1 MYFNDG
7 FESQH
12 HQVITP
18 KKYFMKLKR
27 LLFTAL
33 MLTFFV
39 SLKQNTYAQTGAA
52 VPGLEIFDIAMTNL
66 LNDYNIKGGQL
77 ALTYKGRL
85 IYSRG
90 FGYANTATS
99 TLVQPKS
106 IFRIA
111 SLSKPVTSI
120 AILKL
125 VEEGQINLNDQ
136 VFGVNGILNDVI
148 YQNYLDIAVSNIT
161 VKNLLQHTAG
171 WDSYYSGD
179 AFYGNWYTTNNP
191 FEITTIMGV
200 TAPGSVETTIQ
211 YVLENTYLD
220 DNPGINSAY
229 SNIGYAILGE
239 IIEKVTGQGYENYVR
254 DSILIP
260 LNITNMH
267 LGRTDLIN
275 QLPMEVNYYN
285 NYNST
290 VSSIYDGTTMVP
302 GAYGGYCM
310 ENIGSSGGWV
320 ASAEDMCLWLSAVD
334 GFSSKPDI
342 LEASTIAQM
351 ATPSTQYTGFGM
363 AFYLNSFDNNWY
375 HYESLYSTCDGMLDR
390 RGDEVSGVILLN
402 TKANVGNV
410 QSAINDILYALP
422 SVITTWPT
430 HDFFLDVQ
438 EPTTNFIVSLYPNPT
453 SEIIT
458 VETDAKSIGSS
469 YIIYDNMG
477 KTVLSG
483 IINEATTS
491 IAVSNL
497 SGGIYLFKVGE
508 NSIKTFEVIKN

>member
-1 MYFNDG
+1 
-7 FESQH
+7 
-12 HQVITP
+12 
-18 KKYFMKLKR
+18 MKMKR
-27 LLFTAL
+27 LLLTGL
-33 MLTFFV
+33 VLTFLV
-39 SLKQNTYAQTGAA
+39 SSKQNTYAQTGLA
-52 VPGLEIFDIAMTNL
+52 VPGLEIFDNAMTNL
-66 LNDYNIKGGQL
+66 LADYNIRGGQL

-90 FGYANTATS
+90 FGYANTTTG

-106 IFRIA
+106 IFRVA
-111 SLSKPVTSI
+111 SLSKPVTSV

-136 VFGVNGILNDVI
+136 VFGVNGILNDAI
-148 YQNYLDIAVSNIT
+148 YLNPIDPAVNSIT
-161 VKNLLQHTAG
+161 VKHLLQHTAG
-171 WDSYYSGD
+171 WDSNISGD
-179 AFYGNWYTTNNP
+179 AFFGNWFGSNTPYQ
-191 FEITTIMGV
+191 ITLSMGV
-200 TAPGSVETTIQ
+200 PAPGTVESTIQ
-211 YVLENTYLD
+211 YVLENIYLD
-220 DNPGINSAY
+220 NNPGTTSAY
-229 SNIGYAILGE
+229 GNIGHAILGQV
-239 IIEKVTGQGYENYVR
+239 IEKVTGQGYENYVR

-290 VSSIYDGTTMVP
+290 VSSIYGGGVVP

-310 ENIGSSGGWV
+310 ENLAAASGWV

-351 ATPSTQYTGFGM
+351 VTPSVAYNGFGM

-410 QSAINDILYALP
+410 QAAISDILYALP
-422 SVITTWPT
+422 SVINTWPT
-430 HDFFLDVQ
+430 HDFFLGVQ
-438 EPTTNFIVSLYPNPT
+438 EPINNFIVSLYPNPT
-453 SEIIT
+453 SEIINVKT
-458 VETDAKSIGSS
+458 AVNSIGSP

-477 KTVLSG
+477 RTLLSG
-483 IINEATTS
+483 IINDENTS
-491 IAVSNL
+491 IEVSNL

-508 NSIKTFEVIKN
+508 NSIQTFEIIKE

>member
-1 MYFNDG
+1 
-7 FESQH
+7 
-12 HQVITP
+12 
-18 KKYFMKLKR
+18 MKMKR
-27 LLFTAL
+27 LLLSGLVLAFL
-33 MLTFFV
+33 V
-39 SLKQNTYAQTGAA
+39 SSKQNTYAQTGLA
-52 VPGLEIFDIAMTNL
+52 VPGLEIFDNAMTNL
-66 LNDYNIKGGQL
+66 LTDYNIRGGQL

-90 FGYANTATS
+90 FGYANTTTGA
-99 TLVQPKS
+99 LVQPKS
-106 IFRIA
+106 IFRVA

-125 VEEGQINLNDQ
+125 VEEGQINLNDV
-136 VFGVNGILNDVI
+136 VFGVNGILNDAM
-148 YQNYLDIAVSNIT
+148 YLNPIDPAVNSIT
-161 VKNLLQHTAG
+161 VRHLLEHTAG
-171 WDSYYSGD
+171 WDSNISGD
-179 AFYGNWYTTNNP
+179 AFFGNWFGSNTPYQ
-191 FEITTIMGV
+191 ITLSMGV
-200 TAPGSVETTIQ
+200 PAPGTVESTIQ
-211 YVLENTYLD
+211 YVLENIYLD
-220 DNPGINSAY
+220 NNPGTTSAY
-229 SNIGYAILGE
+229 GNIGHAILGQV
-239 IIEKVTGQGYENYVR
+239 IEKVTGQGYENYVR

-290 VSSIYDGTTMVP
+290 VSSIYGGGLVP

-310 ENIGSSGGWV
+310 ENLGAASGWV

-351 ATPSTQYTGFGM
+351 ATPSTQYNEFGM
-363 AFYLNSFDNNWY
+363 AFYLNPMGNHWY
-375 HYESLYSTCDGMLDR
+375 HYESLYSTCDGMLAR
-390 RGDEVSGVILLN
+390 RGDEVSCVILLN

-410 QSAINDILYALP
+410 QAAMNDITGLPAL
-422 SVITTWPT
+422 ITTWPT

-438 EPTTNFIVSLYPNPT
+438 EPTTNFIVGLYPNPT

-491 IAVSNL
+491 IEVSNL

-508 NSIKTFEVIKN
+508 NSIKTFEVIKQ

>member
-1 MYFNDG
+1 MKM
-7 FESQH
+7 
-12 HQVITP
+12 
-18 KKYFMKLKR
+18 KK
-27 LLFTAL
+27 LLLLCLA
-33 MLTFFV
+33 LTFLV
-39 SLKQNTYAQTGAA
+39 SSKQNTYAQTGAA
-52 VPGLEIFDIAMTNL
+52 VPGLEIFDVAMANL
-66 LNDYNIKGGQL
+66 LDNYNIRGGQL

-125 VEEGQINLNDQ
+125 IEEGQINLNDQ
-136 VFGVNGILNDVI
+136 VFGINGILNDAN
-148 YQNYLDIAVSNIT
+148 YQNPIDPAVNLIT
-161 VKNLLQHTAG
+161 VRHLLEHTAG

-179 AFYGNWYTTNNP
+179 AFLGNWTGTSSP
-191 FEITTIMGV
+191 FAITSMMGV

-220 DNPGINSAY
+220 NNPGTTSAY
-229 SNIGYAILGE
+229 GNIGHAILGQV
-239 IIEKVTGQGYENYVR
+239 IEKVTGQGYENYVR

-285 NYNST
+285 NYNTT
-290 VSSIYDGTTMVP
+290 VSSIYGGGGVP

-310 ENIGSSGGWV
+310 ENMGAASGWV
-320 ASAEDMCLWLSAVD
+320 ASAEDMCLWLAAVD

-351 ATPSTQYTGFGM
+351 ATPSAAYNGFGM

-375 HYESLYSTCDGMLDR
+375 HYESLPSTCDGELAR

-402 TKANVGNV
+402 TKANTGNV
-410 QSAINDILYALP
+410 QGAINDILYALP

-491 IAVSNL
+491 IVVSNL
-497 SGGIYLFKVGE
+497 SGGIYLFKVGG
-508 NSIKTFEVIKN
+508 NSIKTFEVIK

>member
-1 MYFNDG
+1 MCFNDG

-125 VEEGQINLNDQ
+125 IEEGQINLNDH
-136 VFGVNGILNDVI
+136 VFGVNGILNDPI

-161 VKNLLQHTAG
+161 VKNLLQHTGG

-179 AFYGNWYTTNNP
+179 AFFGNWTGTNSP
-191 FEITTIMGV
+191 FAITSMMGV

-220 DNPGINSAY
+220 NNPGTTSAY
-229 SNIGYAILGE
+229 GNIGHAILGQV
-239 IIEKVTGQGYENYVR
+239 IEKVTGQGYENYVR

-290 VSSIYDGTTMVP
+290 VSSIYGVAGGVP

-310 ENIGSSGGWV
+310 ENMGAASGWV
-320 ASAEDMCLWLSAVD
+320 ASAEDMCLWLAAVD

-351 ATPSTQYTGFGM
+351 STPSTQYNGFGM
-363 AFYLNSFDNNWY
+363 AFYLNSFDNNWF
-375 HYESLYSTCDGMLDR
+375 HYESLPSTCDGELAR
-390 RGDEVSGVILLN
+390 RGDEISGVILLN

-410 QSAINDILYALP
+410 QGAINDILYALP

-430 HDFFLDVQ
+430 HDFFLDVK

-458 VETDAKSIGSS
+458 VVTDAKSIGSS

-491 IAVSNL
+491 IEVLNL